1 MKEGPDIAF
10 LGAMIGDPA
19 RASMLNALL
28 SGKALTASE
37 LATEA
42 GVTPQT
48 ASSHLA
54 KLQESGF
61 VIRIKQGRHRYFS
74 LADEQVAEVLERL
87 GGLSV
92 HLGHTRTRTGPKD
105 PQMRKS
111 RVCYNHL
118 AGEYAVRMYDSFMAQ
133 GFLHAEGDGLGVTA
147 DGAAFLFRLGIDV
160 DDLKSGRRVFAKP
173 CLDWSMR
180 RSHLA
185 GALGNALLTRIYD
198 LGWARREEGSRIV
211 TFTPSGERSFAET
224 FPT

>member
-74 LADEQVAEVLERL
+74 LADERI
-87 GGLSV
+87 
-92 HLGHTRTRTGPKD
+92 
-105 PQMRKS
+105 
-111 RVCYNHL
+111 L
-118 AGEYAVRMYDSFMAQ
+118 AAHNVIIVKLYIFPDT
-133 GFLHAEGDGLGVTA
+133 DGLLKDMAEMRGHDASAGNVT
-147 DGAAFLFRLGIDV
+147 V
-160 DDLKSGRRVFAKP
+160 S
-173 CLDWSMR
+173 
-180 RSHLA
+180 
-185 GALGNALLTRIYD
+185 
-198 LGWARREEGSRIV
+198 
-211 TFTPSGERSFAET
+211 
-224 FPT
+224 